1 MPSRGFK
8 SIFVQDPVLPQQVA
22 SKAYVD
28 QIGGNMGDIAFL
40 SKKSFQGKIVSNEGF
55 LTATGDLATLTAS
68 ANKDMYLAR
77 AQITWFAN
85 TTNPSSVAN
94 ECVLRI
100 NGTIIETSKASLDG
114 DSQQSVIYEFKNIGR
129 KVVAADIIKLE
140 VITISADVDVEG
152 FIECYEEDTGADP
165 TA

>member
-8 SIFVQDPVLPQQVA
+8 SIFVQDPVLPQQAA

-28 QIGGNMGDIAFL
+28 RVKSLGDIAFL
-40 SKKSFQGKIVSNEGF
+40 SKKSFQGKIVSKEGF
-55 LTATGDLATLTAS
+55 LTVTGDLATLTAS
-68 ANKDMYLAR
+68 GGKDMYLAR
-77 AQITWFAN
+77 AQITWFSN
-85 TTNPSSVAN
+85 TTNPSAVAD

-100 NGTIIETSKASLDG
+100 NGTIIETSKSSLDG
-114 DSQQSVIYEFKNIGR
+114 DSMQGLVYEFKNIGH
-129 KVVAADIIKLE
+129 KVLTTEIIKLE
-140 VITISADVDVEG
+140 VITLDTETDIEG